1 MVDTSMLSLF
11 SDRKR
16 PLLILFV
23 VAFMF
28 CLPLA
33 GLG

>member
-1 MVDTSMLSLF
+1 MVDTFMLSLF

-28 CLPLA
+28 CLPQA